1 MTGRRGGRAAV
12 AVDGDGTGVSMAPIA
27 DDGPGDGAVDSAD
40 YYAGPKGD
48 DVVGGGGAGP
58 DGDGATGTV
67 YRRDRNRSGFWA
79 MVAIREATL

>member
-1 MTGRRGGRAAV
+1 MAVRRGGRTAV
-12 AVDGDGTGVSMAPIA
+12 AVDGDETGASMASIA
-27 DDGPGDGAVDSAD
+27 DDEPEDGAVDNAD
-40 YYAGPKGD
+40 YYAGPRGD
-48 DVVGGGGAGP
+48 GVVGGGGAGP